1 MHGLRLDGRRI
12 RAGKAME
19 TGEESARRLRGI
31 LAMVGGTALFACG
44 DVFAKMLTGDL
55 PPLMIAWM
63 RYVVFAGLML
73 AFVLATRGGSGL
85 VSRRPLLQV
94 VRGLGMLGS
103 AIFFMSGLVFL
114 PVADA
119 TAIFFILPIL
129 LTAFAVLFLGE
140 AVGWRRWA
148 AAVAGFCGV
157 LIVMRPGTGA
167 FQIASLFPI
176 LAALS
181 WATAATITRFMSASD
196 SSVTTLAYSAL
207 VGFGLASLA
216 VPFFWVTPDAHQL
229 AIALIMGLVSSAG
242 HGLVVL
248 ALRDASA
255 SLVAPYAYGQIVWAG
270 ALGFLAF
277 GVIPDGYTVL
287 GAAIIAGAGIY
298 ISYRERGGGRSG

>member
-1 MHGLRLDGRRI
+1 
-12 RAGKAME
+12 ME
-19 TGEESARRLRGI
+19 TREEGARRLRGI

-44 DVFAKMLTGDL
+44 DVFAKMLTGEL

-63 RYVVFAGLML
+63 RYAVFAGLML

-85 VSRRPLLQV
+85 VSQRPLLQV

-129 LTAFAVLFLGE
+129 LTAFAVVFLGE
-140 AVGWRRWA
+140 PVGWRRWA
-148 AAVAGFCGV
+148 AAMVGFCGV
-157 LIVMRPGTGA
+157 LIVMRPGTAA

-196 SSVTTLAYSAL
+196 PPVTTLTYSAL
-207 VGFGLASLA
+207 VGFGIASLA
-216 VPFFWVTPDAHQL
+216 VPFFWVTPEPHQW
-229 AIALIMGLVSSAG
+229 AIALAMGLVSSAG

-270 ALGFLAF
+270 ALAFLAF
-277 GVIPDGYTVL
+277 GVIPDGYTIL
-287 GAAIIAGAGIY
+287 GAAIIGGAGIY
-298 ISYRERGGGRSG
+298 ISYRERAGSRPG